1 MTTTTPADL
10 AAFAEAIG
18 ETPTNEG
25 HGFLALHVGG
35 AHVYAPVKVGAL

>member
-1 MTTTTPADL
+1 MTTTSPADL

-35 AHVYAPVKVGAL
+35 MDLYAPDKVGPL